1 MNFCN
6 FIQQRLWADD
16 FQIPPHRQAVSVGSN
31 IQMTTLKL
39 LPLLLLLTVQN
50 CYSQLINSD
59 TLFNRFK
66 NDIEILQRE
75 HSGVV
80 AMDDETK
87 ISYYSLISYS
97 SIKDLI
103 RFTND
108 SNPFIRSYVFAG
120 LLRKQTSN
128 KQLLKILDTHKN
140 DTAKFISKGA
150 DVVTEWTVREFM
162 QAGMNLKSANTLPK
176 IYYKKEIERIRT
188 QPELK
193 LNITGISHGL
203 IDKKEL
209 LNIDSLTLSNKELRI
224 VSFTL
229 FMAGQEMKSSG
240 CDFTKEMKHTIQ
252 KSQLGEFVVFDNI
265 KVMDKNKAVRQ
276 LVSLTL
282 KLR

>member
-1 MNFCN
+1 MT
-6 FIQQRLWADD
+6 
-16 FQIPPHRQAVSVGSN
+16 VGSN

-50 CYSQLINSD
+50 CYSQLNNAD

-66 NDIEILQRE
+66 NDIEIEQKE

-80 AMDDETK
+80 VMDDETK
-87 ISYYSLISYS
+87 ISYYSLIGNS
-97 SIKDLI
+97 SITDLI

-128 KQLLKILDTHKN
+128 KQLQKILDTHQN

-150 DVVTEWTVREFM
+150 DVVTTWTVKEFM
-162 QAGMNLKSANTLPK
+162 QAGMNLKSANTLSK
-176 IYYKKEIERIRT
+176 IDYKKEIERIRT

-209 LNIDSLTLSNKELRI
+209 ASIDSLTLVNNELRV

-229 FMAGQEMKSSG
+229 FMAGQEIKSSG
-240 CDFTKEMKHTIQ
+240 CAFTKEMKHTIQ
-252 KSQLGEFVVFDNI
+252 QSQSGEFIVFDNI
-265 KVMDKNKAVRQ
+265 KVAGKDNSVRQ
-276 LVSLTL
+276 IASLTL
-282 KLR
+282 KLK

>member
-1 MNFCN
+1 MGGRSGRKNT
-6 FIQQRLWADD
+6 
-16 FQIPPHRQAVSVGSN
+16 IPNLPKAPDVGSN
-31 IQMTTLKL
+31 IQMTTQRL
-39 LPLLLLLTVQN
+39 LSLLLLLTVQN
-50 CYSQLINSD
+50 CYSQLNNTD
-59 TLFNRFK
+59 TFFHRFK

-80 AMDDETK
+80 SMDDETK

-176 IYYKKEIERIRT
+176 IDYKKEIERIRT

-209 LNIDSLTLSNKELRI
+209 SNIDSLTLTNKELRI

-229 FMAGQEMKSSG
+229 FMAGHEMKSAG
-240 CDFTKEMKHTIQ
+240 CAFTNEMKDTIQ
-252 KSQLGEFVVFDNI
+252 KSQSGEFLVFDNI
-265 KVMDKNKAVRQ
+265 KVMDKDKAVRQ

-282 KLR
+282 KLQ